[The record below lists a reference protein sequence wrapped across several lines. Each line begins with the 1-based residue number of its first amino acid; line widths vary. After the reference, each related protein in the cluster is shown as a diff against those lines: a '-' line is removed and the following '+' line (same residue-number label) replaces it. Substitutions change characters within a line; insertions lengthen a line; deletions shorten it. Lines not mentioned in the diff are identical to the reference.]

1 MYLIRAEVR
10 AHLNN
15 LLGANTDLNT
25 IRNRAGLPDTN
36 TNNPE
41 VLLNDILKE
50 RRVELFT
57 EVGHRFFD
65 LKRTGKTGEKLSALK
80 PNWSDS
86 DLLLPI
92 PEKELLLNNSLQPQ
106 NPGY

>member
-1 MYLIRAEVR
+1 TGDLRKEHWLKPLTDGTTTWYEPYKYKQETNAGVSEEYSILFRLEELYLIRAEVR

-57 EVGHRFFD
+57 EVGHR
-65 LKRTGKTGEKLSALK
+65 
-80 PNWSDS
+80 
-86 DLLLPI
+86 
-92 PEKELLLNNSLQPQ
+92 
-106 NPGY
+106 